1 MLICLYPTRGGQ
13 VKFWRIY
20 FFGLQGAKR
29 RRSQS
34 YGEHLQRGRAKKER
48 DKNHLVIPRGV

>member
-1 MLICLYPTRGGQ
+1 

-20 FFGLQGAKR
+20 FFDLRGAKR

-34 YGEHLQRGRAKKER
+34 YDEHLQRGRAKKER
-48 DKNHLVIPRGV
+48 DKNHLVIPREVLLVEWAF